1 MTASIYLQI
10 NMIPF
15 LALLIMRINA
25 QAYLSYT
32 WRNRALRFSMIL
44 LMAILATNGI
54 AWYENGRE
62 GNLAR
67 FILWTANFAYC
78 VLMEFGAYLWA
89 LYVYDVVSNGV
100 GQRGKRVLPPAIPLL
115 LFCAV
120 LLVTPIKPLIFYIDE
135 NNCYVRGP
143 LYGLHS
149 LVAGAYYVAA
159 AFMVIRA
166 YRREKNREKRVQYRW
181 MGNAIALPLLGGILQ
196 LFFYG
201 IDVIWPFTT
210 VSLMMVYIHVQQE
223 QVTRD
228 ELTGL
233 NNRRRLDQYMQ
244 EMEVQSGGDHS
255 CSVILIDVD
264 RFKKINDTYG
274 HIVGDQVLKMV
285 AEQMKRVFGNLR
297 AFIARYGGD
306 EFVIITRDIEEPVRE
321 EALAQLREAVSSLRW
336 GDADAWQITLSIGIA
351 SCCEGIN
358 EADGLMQLA
367 DKRMYEEKRL
377 HHMER

>member
-10 NMIPF
+10 NIIPF
-15 LALLIMRINA
+15 FALLIMRINA
-25 QAYLSYT
+25 QAYLSYN
-32 WRNRALRFSMIL
+32 WRNRALRFSMVL

-62 GNLAR
+62 GELTR
-67 FILWTANFAYC
+67 FFLWTANFAYY
-78 VLMEFGAYLWA
+78 VLMEFGAYLWV

-100 GQRGKRVLPPAIPLL
+100 GQRGKRALLPAIPVLIVCVLL
-115 LFCAV
+115 L
-120 LLVTPIKPLIFYIDE
+120 LTPIKPLIFYIDE

-143 LYGLHS
+143 LYGVHS
-149 LVAGAYYVAA
+149 LVAGAYYIAA
-159 AFMVIRA
+159 ACLLLRA
-166 YRREKNREKRVQYRW
+166 YYREKNREKRVQYRW
-181 MGNAIALPLLGGILQ
+181 IGNAIALPLVGGILQ
-196 LFFYG
+196 IFFYG
-201 IDVIWPFTT
+201 IDVIWSFTT

-244 EMEVQSGGDHS
+244 EMEVQSGGEHS

-285 AEQMKRVFGNLR
+285 AEQMKHAFGNLR

-306 EFVIITRDIEEPVRE
+306 EFVIITRDVEESVRE
-321 EALAQLREAVSSLRW
+321 EALVQLREAVSSLRW

-358 EADGLMQLA
+358 EAESLMQLA